1 MRLGRR
7 LTAGIAEDPPAP
19 APTAPASEA
28 ALEATSPEA
37 GHTIAPAEMPTPRRT
52 PDPAVSGI

>member
-19 APTAPASEA
+19 TPVAPDRAPGADVPAEATAPAVRTPA
-28 ALEATSPEA
+28 PE
-37 GHTIAPAEMPTPRRT
+37 RT
-52 PDPAVSGI
+52 PDPAVSRS

>member
-19 APTAPASEA
+19 TPTAPDAAPTADAPGEA
-28 ALEATSPEA
+28 A
-37 GHTIAPAEMPTPRRT
+37 APVVRT
-52 PDPAVSGI
+52 PAPERTADPAVSRT